1 MNLADLRNEY
11 TRGGLT
17 EADAGDDPLALF
29 RRWFQA
35 AWDAGLPEPHAMTL
49 ATATPDGRPSARVV
63 LLKIADER
71 GFAFFTSYDG
81 RKARELAA
89 NPRAAL
95 VLFWAELERQVRVE
109 GRVERT
115 TAAES
120 DAYFAGRPRGSRL
133 GAIASPQSQII
144 ADRTILER
152 RLAEVEARYPGDEI
166 PRPDYWGGYRLV
178 PEAIEFWQGRPSRL
192 HDRLRF
198 TRRGDDGWT
207 RERLAP

>member
-1 MNLADLRNEY
+1 MNLADMRAEY

-17 EADAGDDPLALF
+17 EADAGDDPIALF

-81 RKARELAA
+81 RKARELDA
-89 NPRAAL
+89 NPSAAL
-95 VLFWAELERQVRVE
+95 VLFWPELERQVRVE

-115 TAAES
+115 SAAES
-120 DAYFAGRPRGSRL
+120 DAYFTGRPRGSRL
-133 GAIASPQSQII
+133 GAIASPQSAVIR
-144 ADRTILER
+144 DREFLEQ
-152 RLAEVEARYPGDEI
+152 RLAQLEIQYPGDSV
-166 PRPDYWGGYRLV
+166 PRPNNWGGYRVV
-178 PEAIEFWQGRPSRL
+178 PEAIEFWQGRPNRL

-198 TRRGDDGWT
+198 TRQPVGGWL
-207 RERLAP
+207 RQRLGP